1 MNLILGYEMGAALL
15 AKHGDIEACWA
26 KAQAAAAA
34 QSQGPVLHQNVDRI
48 EKGVF
53 PQQLGRLRGHLLS
66 ATDEVVVVVLECGPH
81 VLTLVTGE
89 TLHGMWSVSQQ
100 KWYPLKE
107 EEMCGPPLIEQVT
120 QLCKDAGN
128 VWVAYFLMTNPVAA
142 PVAAATTT
150 KKKTVVRKRV
160 LAEPVVEVVAKKAA
174 AAALPNE
181 EEGSEINKLE

>member
-26 KAQAAAAA
+26 KAQTAAAA

-48 EKGVF
+48 EKDVF
-53 PQQLGRLRGHLLS
+53 PQQLGRLRGHLI
-66 ATDEVVVVVLECGPH
+66 TDEVVVVVLECGPH

-89 TLHGMWSVSQQ
+89 TLHGIWSVSQQ

-128 VWVAYFLMTNPVAA
+128 VWVAYFLMANPMVA
-142 PVAAATTT
+142 PIAAATTTT

-174 AAALPNE
+174 AALPNE